1 MKDLKNESATNTW
14 VADLIEKKGQEWADK
29 IAPELM
35 DRHRTENAGFA
46 LWMTRLNSR
55 VMARV
60 GVSYDDL
67 EDWDY
72 WSAYEGDMNPVDAA
86 NDMLEDAGFDLYN
99 QDELELGR

>member
-1 MKDLKNESATNTW
+1 MESKVSESATNTW
-14 VADLIEKKGQEWADK
+14 VADLIEKKGQEWVDK
-29 IAPELM
+29 IAPGLM
-35 DRHRTENAGFA
+35 DRHRTEDAGFA

-55 VMARV
+55 VMAQV

-86 NDMLEDAGFDLYN
+86 NDMLEDAGVFD
-99 QDELELGR
+99 QGGEDW